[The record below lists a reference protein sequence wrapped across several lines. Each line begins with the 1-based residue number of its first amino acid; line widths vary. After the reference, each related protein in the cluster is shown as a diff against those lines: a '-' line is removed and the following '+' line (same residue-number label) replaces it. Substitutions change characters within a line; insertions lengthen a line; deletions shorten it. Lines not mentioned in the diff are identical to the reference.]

1 MSLNSV
7 GLELNAMC
15 TVWKAGHH
23 WVLSFRW
30 DLLTDKMHCIRCQ
43 QPSAPP
49 FSNISN
55 ICYFSSFF
63 SLSLFLCLHTLTD
76 SFSIYPEREFEKL
89 LELSLSL
96 WLLMYLSF
104 CEEGRHCFTEHV
116 NRRVTGERWLMA
128 QPGNKQKFGKNGIGY
143 LTL

>member
-1 MSLNSV
+1 MRPKRQTSCFAASTLPNSFGALDLIKHTQAVSESRSNLSVSLIKHFKCCRCMSLNSV

-49 FSNISN
+49 FSNISH

-76 SFSIYPEREFEKL
+76 SFSIYPERELEKL
-89 LELSLSL
+89 L
-96 WLLMYLSF
+96 
-104 CEEGRHCFTEHV
+104 
-116 NRRVTGERWLMA
+116 
-128 QPGNKQKFGKNGIGY
+128 
-143 LTL
+143 